1 MLGDVEIAHA
11 EREVHR
17 INIFKRVG
25 EKGNVGQREDQRQ
38 AGQRAPR
45 RHDTGRRRSASFKL
59 PSR

>member
-1 MLGDVEIAHA
+1 MLGDVEVTHA

-17 INIFKRVG
+17 IDVFERVG
-25 EKGNVGQREDQRQ
+25 EEGNMSQREDQCQ
-38 AGQRAPR
+38 PGEHAPG